1 MVDDFKILD
10 LFGHLLNGFFECFFL
25 LLLYLF
31 LILQSGLG
39 VGVLLLDFVDLL
51 LPDYCSKPVLRVGDQ
66 KQIVVL
72 QGLKDVLDLVRLLKV
87 HPELLIVIVLKHVQQ
102 LLVQLKLVYLHV
114 YQRLSYLTISLHF
127 SYILTISIYTYFKQ

>member
-51 LPDYCSKPVLRVGDQ
+51 LHDYCSKPVLRVGDQ